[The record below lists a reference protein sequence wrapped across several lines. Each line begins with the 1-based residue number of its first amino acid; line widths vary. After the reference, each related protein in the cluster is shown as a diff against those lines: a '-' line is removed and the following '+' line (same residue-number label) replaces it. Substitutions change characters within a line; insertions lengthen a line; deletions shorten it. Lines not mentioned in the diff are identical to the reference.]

1 MKISQFLLMLTIALT
16 TSVMAVERSPSTD
29 NATAYIISPVNGET
43 VSNPVTVIFGLKNM
57 GVAPAG
63 IKKPHTGHHHLL
75 INAGQIPEINQP
87 IPSDDHH
94 QHFGKGQTEVSL
106 TLPLGK
112 NTLQLML
119 GDHFHIPHNP
129 PVISKKITITV
140 E

>member
-16 TSVMAVERSPSTD
+16 TYVMAVERSPSTD

>member
-1 MKISQFLLMLTIALT
+1 MKISQFLLMLTIPLT

-75 INAGQIPEINQP
+75 INAGQIPKINQP
-87 IPSDDHH
+87 IPS
-94 QHFGKGQTEVSL
+94 QSGGAVGGLCGS
-106 TLPLGK
+106 
-112 NTLQLML
+112 
-119 GDHFHIPHNP
+119 
-129 PVISKKITITV
+129 S
-140 E
+140 

>member
-1 MKISQFLLMLTIALT
+1 MKISQFLLMLSIALT

>member
-1 MKISQFLLMLTIALT
+1 MKISQFLLMLTIPLT

>member
-1 MKISQFLLMLTIALT
+1 MPLT